1 MLQRVLLMALMATFV
16 APLAAQTPAGL
27 KMRVDRST
35 DAQDPDDNPE
45 LKVVAAGKGYRVT
58 GGPAGVFWNPA
69 NMASGNYTARATFT
83 LMKPSNHTNYYGIVF
98 GGSGLEGAA
107 QSYTY
112 FVVAQNG
119 TFLVKGRNGDAAPT
133 IQNRTPHAAIKQP
146 DSSGMSTNTLEVRVA
161 GDTIS
166 YVVNDQVVH
175 TMPKGTI
182 KTDGLVGVRVNHML
196 DVQVEGPEI
205 RKQ

>member
-1 MLQRVLLMALMATFV
+1 MLRRVLFAALLATLV
-16 APLAAQTPAGL
+16 MPLAAQTPAGL

-45 LKVVAAGKGYRVT
+45 LKVVTAGKGYRVT
-58 GGPAGVFWNPA
+58 GGPAGVFWNA
-69 NMASGNYTARATFT
+69 SNTASGNYTLRATFT
-83 LMKPSNHTNYYGIVF
+83 LMQPSNHTNYYGIVF
-98 GGSGLEGAA
+98 GGNALEGAA

-119 TFLVKGRNGDAAPT
+119 TFLVKGRSGDATPT
-133 IQNRTPHAAIKQP
+133 IQNRTQHAAIKQP
-146 DSSGMSTNTLEVRVA
+146 DASGKSVNTLEVRVA

-175 TMPKGTI
+175 TMPKGTV
-182 KTDGLVGVRVNHML
+182 KTDGLYGVRVNHML
-196 DVQVEGPEI
+196 DVQVEGPEL
-205 RKQ
+205 RK

>member
-1 MLQRVLLMALMATFV
+1 MALVAAFV
-16 APLAAQTPAGL
+16 MPLAAQTPAGV

-45 LKVVAAGKGYRVT
+45 LKVVTAGKGYRVT

-69 NMASGNYTARATFT
+69 HTATGNFTARATFT
-83 LMKPSNHTNYYGIVF
+83 LMKPSNHTNYYGLVF
-98 GGSGLEGAA
+98 GGSALEGASQA
-107 QSYTY
+107 YTY
-112 FVVAQNG
+112 FVIAQNG
-119 TFLVKGRNGDAAPT
+119 TFLIKGRNGDATPT

-146 DSSGMSTNTLEVRVA
+146 DGAGTSTNTLEVRVA

-175 TMPKGTI
+175 TMPKGNV
-182 KTDGLVGVRVNHML
+182 KTDGLVGIRINHML

-205 RKQ
+205 RKS

>member
-146 DSSGMSTNTLEVRVA
+146 DASGMSTNTLEVRVA

-182 KTDGLVGVRVNHML
+182 KTDGLVGVRVNHMR

>member
-1 MLQRVLLMALMATFV
+1 MFQRVLIMALAASLV

-45 LKVVAAGKGYRVT
+45 LKVVTAGKGYRVT

-69 NMASGNYTARATFT
+69 NTVTGNFTARATFT
-83 LMKPSNHTNYYGIVF
+83 LMQPSNHTNYYGLII
-98 GGSGLEGAA
+98 GGSALEGAS

-119 TFLVKGRNGDAAPT
+119 TFLIKARNGEATPT
-133 IQNRTPHAAIKQP
+133 LQRGTPHAAIKQP
-146 DSSGMSTNTLEVRVA
+146 DEKKMSTNVLEVRVA
-161 GDTIS
+161 GDTITFA
-166 YVVNDQVVH
+166 VNDQVVH

-182 KTDGLVGVRVNHML
+182 KTDGIVGVRVNHML

-205 RKQ
+205 RK